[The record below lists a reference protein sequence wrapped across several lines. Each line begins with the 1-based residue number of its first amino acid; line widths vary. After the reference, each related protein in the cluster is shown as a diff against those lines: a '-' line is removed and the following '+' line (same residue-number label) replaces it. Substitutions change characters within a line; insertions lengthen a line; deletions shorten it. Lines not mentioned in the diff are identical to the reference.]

1 MSSRG
6 GLAAPARSTPP
17 SVAPTP
23 IAPGGPYRVCCVC
36 WGNICRSPMAE
47 VVLRDRLDV
56 AGLGGRVVVDSAGT
70 SDEEVGRPAYPA
82 TRRVL
87 RHHGL
92 DADEHVAREFEVASV
107 RRYDLL
113 LAMDPGHAR
122 TLRRHARDGG
132 ADPDRVRLLTSFAV
146 SGPAAALAED
156 GIDDPWGRPDDAFE
170 TVFGLVSDSV
180 DGLVSALAAV
190 LG

>member
-17 SVAPTP
+17 AVAPAP
-23 IAPGGPYRVCCVC
+23 LAPGSPYRICCVC

-47 VVLRDRLDV
+47 VVLRDRLEV
-56 AGLGGRVVVDSAGT
+56 AGLGGRVVLDSAGT
-70 SDEEVGRPAYPA
+70 SDEEVGRPAHPA

-92 DADEHVAREFEVASV
+92 EADGHVAREFEAGWV

-113 LAMDPGHAR
+113 LAMDDGHAR
-122 TLRRHARDGG
+122 TLRRHARDGA

-146 SGPAAALAED
+146 TGPAAELAEE
-156 GIDDPWGRPDDAFE
+156 GIEDPWGRPDDAFE

-180 DGLVSALAAV
+180 DGLVPALAAV
-190 LG
+190 LA